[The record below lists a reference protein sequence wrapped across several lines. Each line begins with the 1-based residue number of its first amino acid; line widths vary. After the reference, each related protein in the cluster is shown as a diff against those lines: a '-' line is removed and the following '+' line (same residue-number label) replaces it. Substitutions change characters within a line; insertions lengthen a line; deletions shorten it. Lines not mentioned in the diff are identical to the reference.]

1 MKYKLIELDFNIP
14 SHEIFESIKENDWAV
29 FLNSNHEKYPDQ
41 RFDIITSNPI
51 KKIIFKDASVLLV
64 ENENFTKELDTCPF
78 DLLREIMSNY
88 KREPVDDIP
97 FCGGAIGHIAYDY
110 GKELHQIKS
119 LNKSLNFPSFAFGIY
134 DWAVIYDYHKKKAFI
149 IYHEN
154 NAVIKNISNYS
165 PKEKKSNSK
174 DSFKITSSCESNMN
188 YALYEMKLM
197 KILEYI
203 KAGDCYQV
211 NLAQRF
217 SLAYEGDEYNLYQQL
232 NKTFSS
238 PYSVYFNSHNG
249 KILSF
254 SPERFLSIKNNI
266 IETKPIKG
274 TRPRSDNPIIDKNNI
289 DDLKSSEKDMAENL
303 MIVDLLRND
312 LSINCKKGTVKVDKL
327 FEIETFAN
335 VHHLV
340 STITG
345 EIDESSNIYNLIR
358 DAFPGGSI
366 TGAPKLR
373 AMEIIEELEPDERSI
388 YCGSIGYISF
398 DEKTDLNISIRS
410 MLSINNNLYFWGGGG
425 IVYDSDIR
433 SEYNETISKV
443 KPLLDAFSD

>member
-1 MKYKLIELDFNIP
+1 
-14 SHEIFESIKENDWAV
+14 
-29 FLNSNHEKYPDQ
+29 
-41 RFDIITSNPI
+41 
-51 KKIIFKDASVLLV
+51 
-64 ENENFTKELDTCPF
+64 
-78 DLLREIMSNY
+78 
-88 KREPVDDIP
+88 
-97 FCGGAIGHIAYDY
+97 
-110 GKELHQIKS
+110 
-119 LNKSLNFPSFAFGIY
+119 
-134 DWAVIYDYHKKKAFI
+134 
-149 IYHEN
+149 
-154 NAVIKNISNYS
+154 
-165 PKEKKSNSK
+165 
-174 DSFKITSSCESNMN
+174 
-188 YALYEMKLM
+188 MKLM

-217 SLAYEGDEYNLYQQL
+217 SLAYEGCEYNLYQQL
-232 NKTFSS
+232 NETFSS